1 MSPTKLRFRAVAA
14 ATGLLAA
21 CWTLIAAEPVRKT
34 AAPAAS
40 RKKLTRALPLETPLA
55 PPAGIPGDAARWMRS
70 LTLRQQ
76 IAQLVI
82 APCYGDSPAMRSRE
96 YQNFANLVQNVQV
109 GGLIVVNR
117 VINGVVRNAE
127 PYEMAAFLN
136 RMQKLARVPLII
148 GGDFERGASM
158 RVANT
163 TKFPHLMAYGAA
175 GDLEATKLLGAAT
188 AREARALGVHW
199 VFAPD
204 ADVNNNPAN
213 PIINTRSF
221 GEDPE
226 QVAAHVRAF
235 IAGAKS
241 DPKHLVLVTVKH
253 FPGHGDTATDSH
265 VGLAKITADRARLDS
280 LELVPFRAAIA
291 AGVDSVMTAHLNV
304 PALEP
309 DEMPATV
316 SKNVLTGLLRKEL
329 GFRGIV
335 VTDAMDMQGL
345 SKQYPPGEA
354 AVRAL
359 EAGAD
364 ILLMTPRPEQA
375 IQGVVQALQQG
386 RLSADRLRE
395 SIAKLLT
402 AKVRLGLH
410 KQRLVELESIS
421 EQIQSPDYQESAQ
434 RVAERALTL
443 LKNDNAILPLRS
455 PGEAC
460 VAILAENRYSQQG
473 RKLVDEF
480 ATRSSSTR
488 THWLDPQ
495 MPRAE
500 LLDIATSLTNSCST
514 IVVSSFVNAS
524 AYRGNVALLGAF
536 PDFMN
541 VLLESKTPVAMVAF
555 GSPYLL
561 KTFDKAAAAV
571 ATCSTSVASESA
583 VARALL
589 GEIGFEGKL
598 PVTIPD
604 FAPLGAGLAA
614 PKRSITVFGQEPS
627 RPQ

>member
-1 MSPTKLRFRAVAA
+1 MCLAA
-14 ATGLLAA
+14 ALAA
-21 CWTLIAAEPVRKT
+21 PLAWMPAAAAEPVRKK
-34 AAPAAS
+34 APAKS
-40 RKKLTRALPLETPLA
+40 GKKSVARGPVESPLA
-55 PPAGIPGDAARWMRS
+55 PPPGIPADAARWMRS

-76 IAQLVI
+76 IAQLVV
-82 APCYGDSPAMRSRE
+82 APCFGDSPSMRSRE

-117 VINGVVRNAE
+117 VVNGVVKNAE
-127 PYEMAAFLN
+127 PYEMASFLN
-136 RMQKLARVPLII
+136 RMQKLARVPLIV

-175 GDLEATKLLGAAT
+175 GDPEATKLLGAAT

-221 GEDPE
+221 GENPE
-226 QVAAHVRAF
+226 QVAAHVKAF

-241 DPKHLVLVTVKH
+241 DPKNLVLVTVKH
-253 FPGHGDTATDSH
+253 FPGHGDTATDTH
-265 VGLAKITADRARLDS
+265 VGLATVTADRARLDQ
-280 LELVPFRAAIA
+280 LELVPFRAAIQS
-291 AGVDSVMTAHLNV
+291 GVDAVMTAHLNV

-309 DEMPATV
+309 VEMPATV
-316 SKNVLTGLLRKEL
+316 SKNVLTGLLRGEL
-329 GFRGIV
+329 GFKGLI

-345 SKQYPPGEA
+345 SKQYAPGEA

-364 ILLMTPRPEQA
+364 VLLMTPRPEQA

-386 RLSADRLRE
+386 RIPADRLRE
-395 SIAKLLT
+395 SIAKMLT

-410 KQRLVELESIS
+410 KQRLVEIEQIS

-443 LKNDNAILPLRS
+443 LKNENGVLPLRTPS
-455 PGEAC
+455 ESC
-460 VAILAENRYSQQG
+460 VAVLAENRYSQQG
-473 RKLVDEF
+473 RKLIEEIG
-480 ATRSSSTR
+480 ARSAGTR

-495 MPRAE
+495 MPKAE
-500 LLDIATSLTNSCST
+500 LMEIAGSFANSCGA
-514 IVVSSFVNAS
+514 VVIAPFVNAS
-524 AYRGNVALLGAF
+524 AYRGNVALLGAY
-536 PDFMN
+536 PDF
-541 VLLESKTPVAMVAF
+541 VGALLESKVPVAMAAF

-561 KTFDKAAAAV
+561 KTFERAAAAV
-571 ATCSTSVASESA
+571 ATCSTSVSSESA
-583 VARALL
+583 LVRALF

-614 PKRSITVFGQEPS
+614 PKRSIAVFGQEK
-627 RPQ
+627 PQ

>member
-1 MSPTKLRFRAVAA
+1 MNTWKLRFGAVCLAA
-14 ATGLLAA
+14 ALAA
-21 CWTLIAAEPVRKT
+21 PLAWMPATAAEPVRKK
-34 AAPAAS
+34 APAKS
-40 RKKLTRALPLETPLA
+40 GKKSVARGPMESPLA
-55 PPAGIPGDAARWMRS
+55 PPPGIPADAARWMRS

-76 IAQLVI
+76 IAQLVV
-82 APCYGDSPAMRSRE
+82 APCFGDSPSMRSRE

-117 VINGVVRNAE
+117 VVNGVVKNAE
-127 PYEMAAFLN
+127 PYEMASFLN
-136 RMQKLARVPLII
+136 RMQKLARVPLIV

-175 GDLEATKLLGAAT
+175 GDPEATKLLGAAT

-221 GEDPE
+221 GENPE
-226 QVAAHVRAF
+226 QVAAHVKAF

-241 DPKHLVLVTVKH
+241 DPKNLVLVTVKH
-253 FPGHGDTATDSH
+253 FPGHGDTATDTH
-265 VGLAKITADRARLDS
+265 VGLATVTADRARLDQ
-280 LELVPFRAAIA
+280 LELVPFRAAIQS
-291 AGVDSVMTAHLNV
+291 GVDAVMTAHLNV

-309 DEMPATV
+309 VEMPATV
-316 SKNVLTGLLRKEL
+316 SKNVLTGLLRGEL
-329 GFRGIV
+329 GFKGLI

-345 SKQYPPGEA
+345 SKQYAPGEA

-364 ILLMTPRPEQA
+364 VLLMTPRPEQA

-386 RLSADRLRE
+386 RIPADRLRE
-395 SIAKLLT
+395 SIAKMLT

-410 KQRLVELESIS
+410 KQRLVEIEQIS

-443 LKNDNAILPLRS
+443 LKNENGVLPLRTPS
-455 PGEAC
+455 ESC
-460 VAILAENRYSQQG
+460 VAVLAENRYSQQG
-473 RKLVDEF
+473 RKLIEIAGSF
-480 ATRSSSTR
+480 A
-488 THWLDPQ
+488 
-495 MPRAE
+495 
-500 LLDIATSLTNSCST
+500 NSCGA
-514 IVVSSFVNAS
+514 VVIAPFVNAS
-524 AYRGNVALLGAF
+524 AYRGNVALLGAY
-536 PDFMN
+536 PDF
-541 VLLESKTPVAMVAF
+541 VGALLESKVPVAMAAF

-561 KTFDKAAAAV
+561 KTFERAAAAV
-571 ATCSTSVASESA
+571 ATCSTSVSSESA
-583 VARALL
+583 LVRALF

-614 PKRSITVFGQEPS
+614 PKRSIAVFGQEK
-627 RPQ
+627 PQ